1 MRKILKIILKN
12 CVLILLLIV
21 PFSLN
26 AHAAQRT
33 DINSLVENAKA
44 LDNKEVTVQGEA
56 IGEMM
61 NRGEYSWVNVNDGT
75 NAIGIWMKTAE
86 AKQVTNFGDYKHKGD
101 TVRITGIFRRACAE
115 HGGEADIHSETFEIA
130 AKGNTV
136 AERIS
141 SEKLISTVF
150 LVPIAVFLF
159 ILYFKKVRKTA
170 TEQ

>member
-1 MRKILKIILKN
+1 MRKILKI
-12 CVLILLLIV
+12 CVLILLLIL

-26 AHAAQRT
+26 AYAAQRT
-33 DINSLVENAKA
+33 DINSLIENAKA

-61 NRGEYSWVNVNDGT
+61 NRGEYSWVNINDGT
-75 NAIGIWMKTAE
+75 NAIGIWMKTAD

-130 AKGNTV
+130 ANGNTV
-136 AERIS
+136 AERIPS
-141 SEKLISTVF
+141 GKLIAAAF
-150 LVPIAVFLF
+150 MVPIAAILFFL
-159 ILYFKKVRKTA
+159 YYKRVKKIA
-170 TEQ
+170 AEQ